1 VKLPPPGR
9 AACEGDRLNRT
20 CPGARRGDTAR
31 RDKTLQ
37 AGP

>member
-20 CPGARRGDTAR
+20 CPGARRGDMSR
-31 RDKTLQ
+31 CQ
-37 AGP
+37 AWGHRP